1 MRHTL
6 TLKQADAYEFV
17 RRHIKEKSV
26 APSFAEIMDA
36 LGLKSKNHVSSLLN
50 SLEERGYIHRIKGR
64 QRAIAL
70 IPDTHAEILVLRRIR
85 DAANAYVSTQG
96 KYRTAYD
103 DSPDSSETQQ
113 LGPKV
118 SQALENLKQLVLGEM
133 TP

>member
-50 SLEERGYIHRIKGR
+50 ALEERGYIHRIKGR

-70 IPDTHAEILVLRRIR
+70 VPDTHQEVMLLRRIR
-85 DAANAYVSTQG
+85 DAANVFVSAQG
-96 KYRTAYD
+96 KFRTAHNT
-103 DSPDSSETQQ
+103 SPDSTETRY

-118 SQALENLKQLVLGEM
+118 AKALDNLKQLILGESAG
-133 TP
+133 